1 MKTLRIIIFLI
12 IVSLFALGTL
22 EAFTS
27 SSVLSRIEGIIMY
40 VASYALLFL
49 SSRHNLLPPRINQF
63 IEWAT
68 NTTDND

>member
-1 MKTLRIIIFLI
+1 MKTLRILIFLT
-12 IVSLFALGTL
+12 IVALFTLGTL

-27 SSVLSRIEGIIMY
+27 SSVLSRIEGIVMY

-49 SSRHNLLPPRINQF
+49 SSRHNLLPHRINQF

-68 NTTDND
+68 DTSDND

>member
-1 MKTLRIIIFLI
+1 MKTLRILIFLI
-12 IVSLFALGTL
+12 IVSLFTLGTL

-40 VASYALLFL
+40 VASYVLLFL